1 MSATHR
7 KKMTLLK
14 FDRPLKGACLVKND
28 AVAGHNDRFDS
39 IDRKNTMDSLELPV
53 TGVDSSAISPLVLCS
68 NDSVNQIL
76 ELLKKIDEQ
85 LNHRSQQQSQIIEQF
100 RELAINTSL
109 MIAEAVVGYEVEHHE
124 TRIRNLLLQ
133 LIEQHQW
140 QTPPAVYVNNLD
152 LDRLRITLPDA
163 PSMDSMLELKR
174 DDSIAVGD
182 CRVESST
189 ESVTANFRRQLSEIQ
204 RQLTERLHDAR
215 PEPENHK

>member
-7 KKMTLLK
+7 KKTISLK
-14 FDRPLKGACLVKND
+14 LDRPLRDAYLVRND
-28 AVAGHNDRFDS
+28 AVKVQNKRFDS
-39 IDRKNTMDSLELPV
+39 IERVNSSDSPELPV
-53 TGVDSSAISPLVLCS
+53 TGLNSSAISRSVPVS
-68 NDSVNQIL
+68 NEIENQVF
-76 ELLKKIDEQ
+76 ELLKKIEGQ
-85 LNHRSQQQSQIIEQF
+85 LVQQSQQQSQIIEQF
-100 RELAINTSL
+100 QELAINTSL

-189 ESVTANFRRQLSEIQ
+189 GSVTANFRRQLSEIQ
-204 RQLTERLHDAR
+204 RQLTERLHDAK
-215 PEPENHK
+215 PKPENFI